1 MRVTLMLA
9 DSAQV
14 SEGKLFILG
23 GGWSVTGPPAPSAIA
38 MLVEVPWDQTN
49 RRLEWRLELV
59 DSDGYPVMTP
69 DGEGGETAIVMG
81 GEFEVGRSPLR
92 VAVHD
97 RRREPRRLAPGL
109 LHPLRGSGTS
119 RNAGRRTLDIWRYV
133 GPRTGRTLVR

>member
-1 MRVTLMLA
+1 MLA

-14 SEGKLFILG
+14 SEGKLHILG

-38 MLVEVPWDQTN
+38 LLVEVPWDQTN

-69 DGEGGETAIVMG
+69 DGEGGENPIVMG
-81 GEFEVGRSPLR
+81 GEFEVGRPPGTPQGAPIGLPVALNLSPLPLEGGPPLR

-109 LHPLRGSGTS
+109 LHPL
-119 RNAGRRTLDIWRYV
+119 D
-133 GPRTGRTLVR
+133 TGV